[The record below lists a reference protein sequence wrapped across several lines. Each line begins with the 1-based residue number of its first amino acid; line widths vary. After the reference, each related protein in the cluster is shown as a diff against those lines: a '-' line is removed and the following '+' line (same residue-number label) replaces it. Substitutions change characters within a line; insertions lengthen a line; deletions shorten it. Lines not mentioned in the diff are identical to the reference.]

1 MEYRYEVLNINRLE
15 NWITLTSND
24 EFDFE
29 EPDSFI
35 YLLKKIRDEIDGKI
49 ESVGDTQYR
58 IHGDGLGL
66 MYQWDSCF
74 GISVIYPE
82 NVTEEDAIEFL
93 KQFF

>member
-35 YLLKKIRDEIDGKI
+35 YLLKKIRDEINGKI
-49 ESVGDTQYR
+49 ESVGDTQYN

-66 MYQWDSCF
+66 IYQWDSCF
-74 GISVIYPE
+74 GISVIYPDT
-82 NVTEEDAIEFL
+82 VTAEEAVDFL
-93 KQFF
+93 KSFF

>member
-1 MEYRYEVLNINRLE
+1 MMKLGKKQI
-15 NWITLTSND
+15 LTVVKKV
-24 EFDFE
+24 DFGV
-29 EPDSFI
+29 
-35 YLLKKIRDEIDGKI
+35 YLGSDEIDGKI

>member
-1 MEYRYEVLNINRLE
+1 MEYRYEILHINRLE
-15 NWITLTSND
+15 NWITITSND

-29 EPDSFI
+29 EPDSFV
-35 YLLKKIRDEIDGKI
+35 YLLKKIREEINGKI
-49 ESVGDTQYR
+49 ESVGDMQYS
-58 IHGDGLGL
+58 INGDGLGL
-66 MYQWDSCF
+66 IYQWDSCF